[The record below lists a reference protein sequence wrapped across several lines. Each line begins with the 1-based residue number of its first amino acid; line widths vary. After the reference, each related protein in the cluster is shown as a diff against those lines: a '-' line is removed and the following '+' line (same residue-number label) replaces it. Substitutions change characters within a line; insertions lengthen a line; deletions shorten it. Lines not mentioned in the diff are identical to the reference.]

1 MTKENRMMDKNS
13 KKDGNA
19 CGRCEVTRREFIKI
33 SAAAFGA
40 VSLSSLTSGCGGG
53 GEAGRDDANTFPVL
67 VFSDIHFNPFF
78 DPSLFAALDAA
89 PAGDWA
95 AIFAASSVKAPASW
109 SSDTNYPSLS
119 LALAGITQNLGKSAF
134 VIYTGDLLGHNFPV
148 LFKQCNGGVQNE
160 TAMKAFADK
169 TVAFLLGQIRAAV
182 GSLPVMFVVG
192 NADSYLG
199 ALPEPSFLANNAELY
214 YTKFLDGSADHQ
226 AFLASFTQ
234 GGYYA
239 AQPSGTNLTVIG
251 LNTVPFGFSSLE
263 NEVQAELNWL
273 DASLASARA
282 LGRKVWLLMH
292 VPPGA
297 VLGATATTAGNVT
310 SNGHITTATMMW
322 TAGRYERFMAVLD
335 KYAGLITMT
344 LAAHTHMDEYRML
357 SPGNVLEITPAI
369 SPVFGNDPA
378 FKVFSVA
385 SDTLRATD
393 YQVFNCNLAAQ
404 PERFSSDYRFSAA
417 YSMSGFLDVSLSE
430 LRPQL
435 VSDGAKQAVY
445 RGNYYSGNNAMN
457 PITNT
462 NWPIYWCGIGEMVE
476 QAFIDAVNAY

>member
-1 MTKENRMMDKNS
+1 MDKS
-13 KKDGNA
+13 SQEDHA
-19 CGRCEVTRREFIKI
+19 APGRKALTRREFIRI

-40 VSLSSLTSGCGGG
+40 VSLSSLNSGCGGG
-53 GEAGRDDANTFPVL
+53 GEADGGDASSFPVL

-89 PAGDWA
+89 AASDWA

-109 SSDTNYPSLS
+109 SADANYPSLV

-134 VIYTGDLLGHNFPV
+134 VIYTGDLLGHNFPA
-148 LFKQCNGGVQNE
+148 LFKQCNGGVQNDV
-160 TAMKAFADK
+160 AMKAFADK
-169 TVAFLLGQIRAAV
+169 TVAFLLDQIRAAV
-182 GSLPVMFVVG
+182 GSLPVMFALG

-199 ALPEPSFLANNAELY
+199 ALPEPSFLANNGELY
-214 YTKFLDGSADHQ
+214 YTKFLNGSADRQ

-251 LNTVPFGFSSLE
+251 LNTVMFGFSSLE

-273 DASLASARA
+273 DASLASAQA

-297 VLGATATTAGNVT
+297 VLGATAGNVA

-322 TAGRYERFMAVLD
+322 TAGRYERFMAVID
-335 KYAGLITMT
+335 KYPGLITMT
-344 LAAHTHMDEYRML
+344 LGAHTHMDEYRVL
-357 SPGNVLEITPAI
+357 SPGNVIEITPAI
-369 SPVFGNDPA
+369 SPVFGNNPA

-385 SDTLRATD
+385 SDTLRASD
-393 YQVFNCNLAAQ
+393 YQVFNCKLAAQ
-404 PERFSSDYRFSAA
+404 PVRFSSGYRFSAA
-417 YSMSGFLDVSLSE
+417 YSMSGDLAVSLSE

-457 PITNT
+457 PITDT

>member
-1 MTKENRMMDKNS
+1 MDQNS
-13 KKDGNA
+13 PE
-19 CGRCEVTRREFIKI
+19 GRCLHARWDVTRRKFIKI
-33 SAAAFGA
+33 SAATFGA
-40 VSLSSLTSGCGGG
+40 VALSPLISGCGGS
-53 GEAGRDDANTFPVL
+53 GEAGGDDANTFPVL

-78 DPSLFAALDAA
+78 DPSLFAALDVA
-89 PAGDWA
+89 PASDWA
-95 AIFAASSVKAPASW
+95 AIFATSSIKAPASW
-109 SSDTNYPSLS
+109 SADANYPSLV
-119 LALAGITQNLGKSAF
+119 LALAGITQNLAQCAF

-148 LFKQCNGGVQNE
+148 LFKQCNGGVQDE
-160 TAMKAFADK
+160 AAMKAFADK
-169 TVAFLLGQIRAAV
+169 TVDFLLTQIRAAV

-214 YTKFLDGSADHQ
+214 YSKFLNGSADHQ
-226 AFLASFTQ
+226 AFLGSFTR

-239 AQPSGTNLTVIG
+239 AQPSANLTVIG

-273 DASLASARA
+273 DASLASAQA
-282 LGRKVWLLMH
+282 MGRKVWLLMH

-297 VLGATATTAGNVT
+297 VLGATATTAGNVA

-322 TAGRYERFMAVLD
+322 TAGRYERFMAVLA
-335 KYAGLITMT
+335 KYPRLITMT
-344 LAAHTHMDEYRML
+344 LGAHTHMDEYRVL

-369 SPVFGNDPA
+369 SPVFGNNPA
-378 FKVFSVA
+378 FKVFNVA

-393 YQVFNCNLAAQ
+393 YQVFNCDLAAQ
-404 PERFSSDYRFSAA
+404 PGRFSSDYRFSAT

-435 VSDGAKQAVY
+435 VSDGAKQAAY
-445 RGNYYSGNNAMN
+445 RGNYYSGNNTMN
-457 PITNT
+457 PITDT